1 MTDINITNLLDLSYD
16 QINAMKKKDL
26 VNYIKSLKEKV
37 TVDAN
42 IKKLCDEILQL
53 STSVNNLMTE
63 NGKISSQTMVVS
75 NANTLLIT
83 HVTELERQQA
93 KMKQYSRRNN
103 VEIFGISNEVSD
115 EILEKKVID
124 ICKESG
130 IDLNPYDI
138 EACHRLQSGH
148 VNTSNSKHVIVKF
161 VNRKHSEVIL
171 HLKKSINSCS
181 NVYIMNSLCPY
192 L

>member
-1 MTDINITNLLDLSYD
+1 
-16 QINAMKKKDL
+16 
-26 VNYIKSLKEKV
+26 
-37 TVDAN
+37 
-42 IKKLCDEILQL
+42 
-53 STSVNNLMTE
+53 MTE

-115 EILEKKVID
+115 ENLEKKVID

-161 VNRKHSEVIL
+161 VNRKHSEAML
-171 HLKKSINSCS
+171 HLKKSLNSCS

-192 L
+192 YHFLWGKCKDLQRKGLINQVFCLGAVVTIKEKMALQSRYFMKATY